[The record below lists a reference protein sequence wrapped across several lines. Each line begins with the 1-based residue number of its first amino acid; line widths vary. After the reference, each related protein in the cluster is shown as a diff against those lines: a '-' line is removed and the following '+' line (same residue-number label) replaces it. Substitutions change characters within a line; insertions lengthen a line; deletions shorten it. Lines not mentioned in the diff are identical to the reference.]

1 MHGRIKSATNELT
14 IVVTS
19 DDLGYTK
26 QDAIADAAEYVA
38 KIHPCERWEFID
50 VELDKYNAWSVR
62 YRRQAPGPN
71 ERRTIGP
78 SWDVNWSRS

>member
-19 DDLGYTK
+19 DDLGYRK
-26 QDAIADAAEYVA
+26 SDAIADAEEY
-38 KIHPCERWEFID
+38 ISENHPGEGWERLD

-62 YRRQAPGPN
+62 YRRNGIRAYKRINGPAWG
-71 ERRTIGP
+71 ELG
-78 SWDVNWSRS
+78 